1 MRSKLQGA
9 QFRWLNE
16 LLYTSGSQEALQ
28 LMQSDPTQFEAYHQ
42 GFRAQVAKW
51 PVKPIDVFV
60 HFLRNHPRLVVG
72 DFGCGDAEI
81 ARRVPNKVH
90 SFDLV
95 ATNERVTA
103 CDIAHVPLPE
113 KSLDVVIFCL
123 SLMGKNYMDF
133 LREATRVLK
142 PRGQLKI
149 CEVQSRFA
157 VDGVGSFVAAVKA
170 LGYRLDKQDSLGKMF
185 LLLDFQRDVSRMRT
199 AEISEPVLKPC
210 VYKKR

>member
-1 MRSKLQGA
+1 MPTLS
-9 QFRWLNE
+9 FD
-16 LLYTSGSQEALQ
+16 GSSRQ
-28 LMQSDPTQFEAYHQ
+28 YHE

-51 PVKPIDVFV
+51 PVKPVDMFV
-60 HFLRNHPRLVVG
+60 RFLHSRPRLVVG

-81 ARRVPNKVH
+81 ARQVPNTVH

-95 ATNERVTA
+95 AVNERVTA
-103 CDIAHVPLPE
+103 CDIAHVPLPD

-133 LREATRVLK
+133 LQEATRVLK
-142 PRGQLKI
+142 TRGQLKI

-157 VDGVGSFVAAVKA
+157 LDGVESFVAAVEA
-170 LGYRLDKQDSLGKMF
+170 LGYRLEKQDSLSKMF
-185 LLLDFQRDVSRMRT
+185 LLLDFRRDVSRKRS
-199 AEISEPVLKPC
+199 AEISVPMLKPC